1 MRPGT
6 WNAQE
11 IKIEWSYASNYESF
25 FSPGLQEHLVYQEHH
40 LFPDVPKHGKK
51 KKELSDFSLKNAIF
65 TYLFL
70 RQEHICSHVA

>member
-11 IKIEWSYASNYESF
+11 IKIEWSSASNYESF
-25 FSPGLQEHLVYQEHH
+25 SSPGLQEHLVYQEHH

-51 KKELSDFSLKNAIF
+51 KGTFRLLIKERYF

-70 RQEHICSHVA
+70 RQERICSHVA